1 MPVSDAIR
9 THLPL
14 TDLALN
20 IMLTLS
26 DGEQHGYAMIKAI
39 ELRGRRPL
47 RSGTL
52 YAGLQRLLA
61 ARLVRESQPPS
72 EAGDRRRRYYAMT
85 ELGEQVLRAEMI
97 RLAELLDLAR
107 DRDLIDEPSLSQRRQ

>member
-1 MPVSDAIR
+1 MSDEIR

-52 YAGLQRLLA
+52 YAGLQRLLVA
-61 ARLVRESQPPS
+61 GLVKESQPPS
-72 EAGDRRRRYYAMT
+72 EAGDDRRRRYYAMT
-85 ELGEQVLRAEMI
+85 ERGEQVLRAEMT
-97 RLAELLDLAR
+97 RLGELLDLAR
-107 DRDLIDEPSLSQRRQ
+107 DRDLIDEAPFPQRRQ